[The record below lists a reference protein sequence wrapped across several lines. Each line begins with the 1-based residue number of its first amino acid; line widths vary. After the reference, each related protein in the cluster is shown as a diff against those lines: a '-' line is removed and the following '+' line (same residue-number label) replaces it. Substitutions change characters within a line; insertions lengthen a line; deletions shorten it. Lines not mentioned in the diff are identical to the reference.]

1 MIQKKQF
8 FKDHDYKSKGLP
20 ILDKILHDAMMEEE
34 NKLLDQDIDK
44 SDSEEKKDK
53 EESEEEEEVNYATM
67 AEFAF
72 EADRHRI
79 IAAMIIS
86 DFFLFLLKHL
96 KGNHVVQF
104 IYVSQLLVDANGVLV
119 LLKFLN

>member
-1 MIQKKQF
+1 
-8 FKDHDYKSKGLP
+8 
-20 ILDKILHDAMMEEE
+20 MMEEE

-53 EESEEEEEVNYATM
+53 EESEEEEEINYATM